1 MFKFTKRVL
10 SLIFASVLLLNL
22 LQTNAYAEDTVVTE
36 EKVACKATLDD
47 AFADNRVMVV
57 LDNETSLAVDQFS
70 TSMFSGIS
78 CKKSAKPD
86 YIERSQ
92 GAGEDERHHR

>member
-1 MFKFTKRVL
+1 MFRFTKRVL

-36 EKVACKATLDD
+36 EKVACNATLDD

-57 LDNETSLAVDQFS
+57 F
-70 TSMFSGIS
+70 
-78 CKKSAKPD
+78 
-86 YIERSQ
+86 
-92 GAGEDERHHR
+92 

>member
-1 MFKFTKRVL
+1 MFRFTRRVL

-36 EKVACKATLDD
+36 EKVACNATLDD

-57 LDNETSLAVDQFS
+57 F
-70 TSMFSGIS
+70 
-78 CKKSAKPD
+78 
-86 YIERSQ
+86 
-92 GAGEDERHHR
+92 